1 MKNIF
6 NKISSKRDAKGRFF
20 HVERISNE
28 HDHLLGQ
35 DTKDNIILLIK
46 CKESENINAISSC
59 GEHLDILYQHKCKI
73 NTEEKILE
81 EVFTVLK

>member
-6 NKISSKRDAKGRFF
+6 NKLAQKETPKEGFF
-20 HVERISNE
+20 VEISNE
-28 HDHLLGQ
+28 HDRLLGQ

-46 CKESENINAISSC
+46 CKEGENINAISSC

-73 NTEEKILE
+73 NTEENIRRS
-81 EVFTVLK
+81 FYCLK

>member
-6 NKISSKRDAKGRFF
+6 NKLAQKETPKEGFF

-35 DTKDNIILLIK
+35 DTKDNIWSQDP
-46 CKESENINAISSC
+46 SEEIEGECLDLINAFHNGMGC
-59 GEHLDILYQHKCKI
+59 ELLDY
-73 NTEEKILE
+73 E
-81 EVFTVLK
+81 